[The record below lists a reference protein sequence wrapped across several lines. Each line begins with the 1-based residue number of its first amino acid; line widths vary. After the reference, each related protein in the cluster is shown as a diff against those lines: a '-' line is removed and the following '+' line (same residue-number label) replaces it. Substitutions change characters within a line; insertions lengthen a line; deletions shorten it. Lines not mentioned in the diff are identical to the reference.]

1 MTLLARPLNGEAF
14 SGSTAERRLFSQED
28 YSLSVG
34 GLACD
39 PSLLRTTLSRAAVS
53 GFRGSAAD
61 FPPPNPRTQPAR
73 HLPVALEPS
82 HGGAAGSRSGQ
93 KLPGREAPGGSLAQL
108 GGSWGSLTG
117 REESGDGAGWDSTG
131 QQHRE
136 DSSSPLLPCRARV
149 EMALG
154 GARSRSVPF
163 SVPPVLVCR
172 METPQGAV
180 RWCPLGASKSNNASQ
195 APVN

>member
-61 FPPPNPRTQPAR
+61 FPHPHPRTQPAR
-73 HLPVALEPS
+73 HLPLALEPS

-93 KLPGREAPGGSLAQL
+93 KLPGREAPGRSLAQL
-108 GGSWGSLTG
+108 GGELGEPDRQG
-117 REESGDGAGWDSTG
+117 GAWRRCGLGLHGPAT
-131 QQHRE
+131 QRRQ
-136 DSSSPLLPCRARV
+136 LLPFAAVQGPRGNDTRW
-149 EMALG
+149 G
-154 GARSRSVPF
+154 PK
-163 SVPPVLVCR
+163 P

-180 RWCPLGASKSNNASQ
+180 RRCPLAASKSNNASQ